1 MVSMKNDYYSFRETP
16 QFTRKVLEKLVD
28 EEYQKLQIRLCEFPD
43 AGDLIKGSGGLRKIR
58 QAAKGKGTRG
68 GSRVIY
74 YFAVAKET
82 FFMLDIYVKNE
93 KEDLSQME
101 INKLRS
107 IVEEWLRQ

>member
-1 MVSMKNDYYSFRETP
+1 MKNVHYRFRETR
-16 QFTRKVLEKLVD
+16 QFTKKVVEHLTD
-28 EEYQKLQIRLCEFPD
+28 DEYQKLQIRLCEFPE

-74 YFAVAKET
+74 YFAVVRET
-82 FFMLDIYVKNE
+82 IYMLDIYLKNE
-93 KEDLSQME
+93 QEDLSQAE
-101 INKLRS
+101 IKNLRS

>member
-1 MVSMKNDYYSFRETP
+1 MPNEYYSFRETP
-16 QFTRKVLEKLVD
+16 QFTKKVVAQFSD

-58 QAAKGKGTRG
+58 QAAKGRGKSG

-74 YFAVAKET
+74 YFAVGKDV
-82 FFMLDIYVKNE
+82 FFMLDVYAKNE
-93 KEDLSQME
+93 KADLTQAE
-101 INKLRS
+101 IRGLRS

>member
-1 MVSMKNDYYSFRETP
+1 MKNDYYSFRETT
-16 QFTRKVLEKLVD
+16 QFTRKVIENLAD

-74 YFAVAKET
+74 YFAAANEM
-82 FFMLDIYVKNE
+82 FFMLDIYMKNE
-93 KEDLSQME
+93 KDDLSQVE
-101 INKLRS
+101 IKKLRS

>member
-1 MVSMKNDYYSFRETP
+1 MKGDYYSFRETP
-16 QFTRKVLEKLVD
+16 QFTKKVVERLTD

-74 YFAVAKET
+74 YFAAAKEA
-82 FFMLDIYVKNE
+82 FYMLDIYVKNE
-93 KEDLSQME
+93 KEDLSQVE
-101 INKLRS
+101 IKNLRS
-107 IVEEWLRQ
+107 IVEEWLM

>member
-1 MVSMKNDYYSFRETP
+1 MKNIQYSFRETP
-16 QFTRKVLEKLVD
+16 KFTKKVLDRLTD

-43 AGDLIKGSGGLRKIR
+43 SGDLIKGSGGLRKIR

-74 YFAVAKET
+74 YFALVKET
-82 FFMLDIYVKNE
+82 FYMLDVYVKNE
-93 KEDLSQME
+93 KDDLSQVE
-101 INKLRS
+101 IKNLRM

>member
-1 MVSMKNDYYSFRETP
+1 MVSMKNDYYSFRETH
-16 QFTRKVLEKLVD
+16 QFTKKVIEALTD
-28 EEYQKLQIRLCEFPD
+28 EEYQKLQIRLSEFPD

-74 YFAVAKET
+74 YFAAAKET

-93 KEDLSQME
+93 KDDLSQVE
-101 INKLRS
+101 IKNLRS
-107 IVEEWLRQ
+107 KIEEWLR